1 MARLLLISISLLFA
15 GASFAQQQDA
25 QKDKEAQDRVR
36 AEGAAG
42 GTGQQLS
49 KEQRDAVNTGAR
61 PHRKHDE
68 VLHRARKGEPQG
80 REHDETS
87 SDRKKGRGAQ

>member
-1 MARLLLISISLLFA
+1 MAKLFPLLIAVLLA
-15 GASFAQQQDA
+15 GTSFAQDA

-49 KEQRDAVNTGAR
+49 KEQREAVKSGAR
-61 PHRKHDE
+61 QHRKHSE
-68 VLHRARKGEPQG
+68 VLNRSKKGEQQS
-80 REHDETS
+80 REHDEAS